1 MVKMFHLYGV
11 MEDIEGP
18 DTAGDDVRG
27 LGEALGS
34 FRIFFSKSDN
44 RIYGKEYGLW
54 GAVLDSRTPQTNF
67 YWIQKVSIPI
77 YLIHGTKWCIQKN
90 PNFTHLKNGH
100 FFGTP

>member
-34 FRIFFSKSDN
+34 FRIFFKKIRQQD
-44 RIYGKEYGLW
+44 RW
-54 GAVLDSRTPQTNF
+54 
-67 YWIQKVSIPI
+67 
-77 YLIHGTKWCIQKN
+77 
-90 PNFTHLKNGH
+90 
-100 FFGTP
+100 